1 MEILAHLSLG
11 GVWPPPSAGGL
22 LGLILDR
29 FRGRDPPSLEPKKV
43 HLVGSP
49 PPSPYSPR
57 CSECMA
63 MPLAG
68 VSDLGVWDFEFY
80 WCGYGAAATSFF

>member
-11 GVWPPPSAGGL
+11 GGGGSVATPLPGGL

-57 CSECMA
+57 
-63 MPLAG
+63 LYTG
-68 VSDLGVWDFEFY
+68 
-80 WCGYGAAATSFF
+80 GAKIRLVGRMERWLSA